1 MADQERRAVSTP
13 VECRATGE
21 TPGLSGY
28 AALFG
33 SVTEIAG
40 MFREQIAPGAFRD
53 AVGRDDVR
61 ALFNHD
67 ANFVLGRSTSGTLRL
82 VEDDRGLRYDVDVP
96 ETTWARDLMV
106 SVSRGD
112 VSQSSFAFEVTEEEW
127 DYGARG
133 EMPLRTIK
141 AVRLYDVSPVTY
153 PAYASTSVSA
163 RAAQRAADVPAEW
176 RQTRTARAL
185 TATRWATTRC
195 VTGRPTSLRARR
207 SASRSRENDAAWQRR
222 RSHTA
227 DGTAVGGRAV
237 SNVPAVAVQDD
248 GAAVETERDCRN
260 QVREV

>member
-1 MADQERRAVSTP
+1 MADQERRAISMP
-13 VECRATGE
+13 VACRAEGD

-40 MFREQIAPGAFRD
+40 LFKEQIAPGAFRE

-106 SVSRGD
+106 SVGRGD
-112 VSQSSFAFEVTEEEW
+112 VSQSSFAFEVTDEEW
-127 DYGARG
+127 NYGTRG
-133 EMPLRTIK
+133 EMPVRTIK

-153 PAYASTSVSA
+153 PAYTATTVSA
-163 RAAQRAADVPAEW
+163 RAAQRAADVP
-176 RQTRTARAL
+176 TREAVAPNEDGTCPDGYAIDDAGMCQWVTEADTARAAARVQL
-185 TATRWATTRC
+185 TLSRERC
-195 VTGRPTSLRARR
+195 RFTDA
-207 SASRSRENDAAWQRR
+207 ASR
-222 RSHTA
+222 
-227 DGTAVGGRAV
+227 
-237 SNVPAVAVQDD
+237 
-248 GAAVETERDCRN
+248 
-260 QVREV
+260 